1 MKIPRFLT
9 SRLPTRRGRPD
20 RPMIV
25 AYLMF
30 LTGVLLTIVWL
41 DAIGSRGEEHWALTA
56 LGAVSGLL
64 LAGGCSVYLVTRIV
78 RGVRRLRGEREPE
91 PPPVPESAVL
101 AAPRHRGRNFFL
113 WLIGVPVA
121 FVIFSVVFT
130 LIVLGLA
137 SRRVESVRA
146 SIHPGMTA
154 PQVLENASGWFTL
167 SAHALP
173 DRAEWGLRIT
183 SYYQGRYHV
192 RSFAPEQSQSL
203 TEAELLER
211 IRQMAG
217 GGEWKLAFTYTTTSP
232 ARYSFAVDFSADGKV
247 KEVSPMRAWD

>member
-1 MKIPRFLT
+1 
-9 SRLPTRRGRPD
+9 
-20 RPMIV
+20 MIV

-30 LTGVLLTIVWL
+30 LTGVLLITVWGGAM
-41 DAIGSRGEEHWALTA
+41 DGRGEEHWALTA

-64 LAGGCSVYLVTRIV
+64 LVGGSSVYLVTRIV
-78 RGVRRLRGEREPE
+78 RGVRGLRGEREPE
-91 PPPVPESAVL
+91 LPPVEQSAVL
-101 AAPRHRGRNFFL
+101 AAPRHRVPNFFL
-113 WLIGVPVA
+113 WLIGVGA
-121 FVIFSVVFT
+121 FVVFSVVFM
-130 LIVLGLA
+130 LISLGLA

-173 DRAEWGLRIT
+173 DRAERYLRIT
-183 SYYQGRYHV
+183 SYYQGHYHV
-192 RSFAPEQSQSL
+192 GLEPIQSL

-217 GGEWKLAFTYTTTSP
+217 GGEWRLAFTYTTTTP

-247 KEVSPMRAWD
+247 KEVSPVRAWD